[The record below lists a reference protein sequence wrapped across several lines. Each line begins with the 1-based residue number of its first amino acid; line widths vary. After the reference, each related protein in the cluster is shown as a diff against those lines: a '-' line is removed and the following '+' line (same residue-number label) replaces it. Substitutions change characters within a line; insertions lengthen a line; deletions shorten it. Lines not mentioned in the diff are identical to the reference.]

1 MSQLTI
7 KNIYFAI
14 AGAISARTELVLVNG
29 IFLKGVWLTPFRT
42 ENTAERT
49 FSPSP
54 GVEIKVPIM
63 HHTGKFRAGDD
74 PSLGAK
80 WVELPFDVSG
90 ERFS

>member
-1 MSQLTI
+1 MNQTAM
-7 KNIYFAI
+7 KNANFAI
-14 AGAISARTELVLVNG
+14 ADAISARTQLVLVNG

-42 ENTAERT
+42 ENTAERS

-80 WVELPFDVSG
+80 WVELPFDVSS
-90 ERFS
+90 ERSN

>member
-1 MSQLTI
+1 MSA
-7 KNIYFAI
+7 NVPEHANFAI
-14 AGAISARTELVLVNG
+14 SDAISARTQLVLVNV

-42 ENTAERT
+42 ENTAERS
-49 FSPSP
+49 FSPRP

-80 WVELPFDVSG
+80 WVELPFDVSR
-90 ERFS
+90 ERFY